1 MTQTAVTLAMVPNI
15 PIGKLA
21 VLSPDQLL
29 FLQSQA
35 NEQLQKAKMLK
46 EWLDNSIA
54 LKYRELASNIRKVE
68 YKDTGTVHFTDGDY
82 KITSVLSKKV
92 EWDQNKIKVVVAAIK
107 DHGDNPDEYVET
119 SYKIS
124 ETKYTAWP
132 EHIKNIF
139 KPARLL
145 KNGSETF
152 KIQPADQRANDGG
165 RNE

>member
-1 MTQTAVTLAMVPNI
+1 MTQDKINLTDVPNI

-21 VLSPDQLL
+21 TLSPNQLL
-29 FLQSQA
+29 LLQGQA
-35 NEQLQKAKMLK
+35 AQHLQKAKMLK
-46 EWLDNSIA
+46 DWLDNSVA
-54 LKYRELASNIRKVE
+54 LKYRDVASNIRKLDS
-68 YKDTGTVHFTDGDY
+68 KDTGTVNFVDGDF
-82 KITSVLSKKV
+82 KITCVLAKKV
-92 EWDQNKIKVVVAAIK
+92 EWNQDRLKDVVAAIK
-107 DHGDNPDEYVET
+107 KHGDNPDEYVET

-145 KNGSETF
+145 KTGAETF
-152 KIQPADQRANDGG
+152 KIQPNNNGG